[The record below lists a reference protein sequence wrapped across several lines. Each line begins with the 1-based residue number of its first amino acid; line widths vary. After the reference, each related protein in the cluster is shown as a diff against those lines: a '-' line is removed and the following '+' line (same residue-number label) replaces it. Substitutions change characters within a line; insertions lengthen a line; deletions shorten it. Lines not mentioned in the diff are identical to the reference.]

1 MSTAAI
7 PSFAAPE
14 FARPPS
20 PGVLA
25 AIVAAHVLA
34 IWGLLQLDGLRRT
47 LAEQVPLM
55 VSLVSAPTVTPTPQP
70 VALAAPPQTPLPPQ
84 RAVVVP
90 EITVVHPTAPPAPQP
105 VALPAPAPAPV
116 AASAPVA
123 LVAPAPVEP
132 PTPTLVHL
140 ESNQIAFLREPQL
153 VYPPLSVSRRESGT
167 VVVRVRVDAQ
177 GQMQEVRVERSSG
190 YERLDAAALS
200 AMRTARFKP
209 HVVRGRPTPF
219 VALKPMVFDLG

>member
-1 MSTAAI
+1 MSTAVAA
-7 PSFAAPE
+7 PSAAPE
-14 FARPPS
+14 FTRPPS
-20 PGVLA
+20 PALLV
-25 AIVAAHVLA
+25 AIVAAHALA

-55 VSLVSAPTVTPTPQP
+55 VSLVSAPTATLAPQP
-70 VALAAPPQTPLPPQ
+70 VALVAPPQTPLPPQ

-90 EITVVHPTAPPAPQP
+90 EITVVHPTAPPAPQW
-105 VALPAPAPAPV
+105 VAPLAPAPVAV

-123 LVAPAPVEP
+123 LAVPVPVEP
-132 PTPTLVHL
+132 TPALVQL

-167 VVVRVRVDAQ
+167 VIVRVLVDAQ
-177 GQMQEVRVERSSG
+177 GQMQELRIERSSG
-190 YERLDAAALS
+190 FERLDAAALA

-219 VALKPMVFDLG
+219 VALKPMVFHLG